1 MAHLAIHGGS
11 QAVPGGLTQAP
22 WPVTGEAERQGLLE
36 VLDSGQWCLP
46 AEGKVVQFQ
55 EAFARYIG
63 TRYATACHTGTDAL
77 ELAFR
82 SCDIDPGDEVIVPAV
97 TFLASASAVV
107 LAGGVAVFADIDP
120 ETYQI
125 SPEAVEAAITPRTV
139 AIEPVHY
146 SGYAADMDRILD
158 IARRHHLFVVE
169 DCAEAHGT
177 EWRGRRV
184 GSLGDMGC
192 FSFQMGKTLT
202 CGEGGAV
209 TYSDEKLAMSCYACA
224 RFGQR
229 PGGERYEHHLPAGN
243 HRMSEFLG
251 AILLPQL
258 ARLQE
263 QTEIRHQIGARLDAE
278 LARLEGVAP
287 LRQDARITKR
297 AYYFYLLR
305 YDASRWNGV
314 HRDQFMA
321 ALRAEGVTCGTAH
334 NDPVYLYPA
343 YQDIKRSLL
352 HGNPMDYRGVCC
364 PEAERVYR
372 TEVVA
377 MGNRFMMD
385 PQNVD
390 RIVGAIGK
398 LRDNLD
404 ELGRVARA

>member
-1 MAHLAIHGGS
+1 MAKLAIHGGPM
-11 QAVPGGLTQAP
+11 AVPGGLRQAV
-22 WPVTGEAERQGLLE
+22 WPVYDEAERDGLLE
-36 VLDSGQWCLP
+36 VLERGEWCLP
-46 AEGKVVQFQ
+46 ADGKVARFQ
-55 EAFARYIG
+55 QRFAEYIG

-107 LAGGVAVFADIDP
+107 LAGGVPVFADIDP
-120 ETYQI
+120 LTYQI
-125 SPEAVEAAITPRTV
+125 SPAAIEAVITPRTV

-146 SGYAADMDRILD
+146 SGYPADMDWIMD

-184 GSLGDMGC
+184 GSIGDLGC

-209 TYSDEKLAMSCYACA
+209 TYSDETLALSCYACS

-229 PGGERYEHHLPAGN
+229 PGGGRYEHHQPAGN

-263 QTEIRHQIGARLDAE
+263 QTEVRHRTGARLDAE
-278 LARLEGVAP
+278 LARIEGIQP
-287 LRQDARITKR
+287 LAADPRITKR
-297 AYYFYLLR
+297 AYYFYLFR
-305 YDASRWNGV
+305 FEAARWSGM
-314 HRDQFMA
+314 HRNQFMA
-321 ALRAEGVTCGTAH
+321 ALRAEGVECGTAH

-343 YQDIKRSLL
+343 FQNIKRSLL
-352 HGNPMDYRGVCC
+352 HGNLIDYRQVHC

-372 TEVVA
+372 SEVVA
-377 MGNRFMMD
+377 LGNRFMMD
-385 PQNVD
+385 GENVD
-390 RIVGAIGK
+390 RLAAAIGK
-398 LRDNLD
+398 LRENLD
-404 ELGRVARA
+404 ELRGVSLA

>member
-1 MAHLAIHGGS
+1 MGRLAINGGS
-11 QAVPGGLTQAP
+11 PEVPGGLSLGT
-22 WPVTGEAERQGLLE
+22 WPVFGDEERQGLLE
-36 VLDSGQWCLP
+36 VLEGGNWCLP
-46 AEGKVVQFQ
+46 PEGKVVEFQ
-55 EAFARYIG
+55 RRFAAWIG
-63 TRYATACHTGTDAL
+63 TAYATACHTGTDAL

-82 SCDIDPGDEVIVPAV
+82 SCDLDPGDEVIVPAV

-107 LAGGVAVFADIDP
+107 LAGGVPVFVDIDP

-125 SPEAVEAAITPRTV
+125 SPEAIEAAITPRTV

-146 SGYAADMDRILD
+146 SGYPADMDRVLD
-158 IARRHHLFVVE
+158 IARRHDLFVVE

-209 TYSDEKLAMSCYACA
+209 TYSDEALAMSCYACS

-229 PGGERYEHHLPAGN
+229 PGGGRYEHHQPAGN

-258 ARLQE
+258 ARLE
-263 QTEIRHQIGARLDAE
+263 TQTAVRHRHGAELDAA
-278 LARLEGVAP
+278 LAAIEGIQP
-287 LRQDARITKR
+287 LRFDSRITSR
-297 AYYFYLLR
+297 AYYFYLFR
-305 YDASRWNGV
+305 YCEAQWGGV
-314 HRDQFMA
+314 PRDRFMA
-321 ALRAEGVTCGTAH
+321 ALRAEGVECGTAH

-343 YQDIKRSLL
+343 FQNIKRSLM
-352 HGNPMDYRGVCC
+352 HGNPMDYRQVCC

-372 TEVVA
+372 SEVVA

-385 PQNVD
+385 GDNVG
-390 RIVGAIGK
+390 RIVGAVAK
-398 LRDNLD
+398 LRRHLG
-404 ELGRVARA
+404 ELAQTTTD